1 MVKSTE
7 ALVLAAVREEVMAYG
22 VRRAT
27 ATSIARRAGVSRVTV
42 YRVGGTINDLVMS
55 ALVSEFRQL
64 LDEVRVPDPVPAGA
78 DRLTVLVDEVLGF
91 LSALRASPLFRAL
104 QHHDAEILLPYLLD
118 RLGRSHEMLL
128 SHLRERI
135 TGGIAD
141 GSVREVDP
149 DRAALVLLLALQSFA
164 VSGSI
169 VQAHG
174 HASEIEDEIR
184 HVVTGYLQPVAPPA
198 P

>member
-1 MVKSTE
+1 M
-7 ALVLAAVREEVMAYG
+7 RG
-22 VRRAT
+22 NQ
-27 ATSIARRAGVSRVTV
+27 
-42 YRVGGTINDLVMS
+42 VGQV
-55 ALVSEFRQL
+55 EFVAQ
-64 LDEVRVPDPVPAGA
+64 P
-78 DRLTVLVDEVLGF
+78 LVDDVHL
-91 LSALRASPLFRAL
+91 PLPL

-174 HASEIEDEIR
+174 HAPEIEDEIR

>member
-1 MVKSTE
+1 MAESTE

-64 LDEVRVPDPVPAGA
+64 LDEVRVPDPIPAGA

-91 LSALRASPLFRAL
+91 LSALRASPSSV
-104 QHHDAEILLPYLLD
+104 PCSTTTP
-118 RLGRSHEMLL
+118 RS
-128 SHLRERI
+128 SCPTSS
-135 TGGIAD
+135 TGW
-141 GSVREVDP
+141 
-149 DRAALVLLLALQSFA
+149 AARTRCS
-164 VSGSI
+164 
-169 VQAHG
+169 
-174 HASEIEDEIR
+174 
-184 HVVTGYLQPVAPPA
+184 
-198 P
+198 